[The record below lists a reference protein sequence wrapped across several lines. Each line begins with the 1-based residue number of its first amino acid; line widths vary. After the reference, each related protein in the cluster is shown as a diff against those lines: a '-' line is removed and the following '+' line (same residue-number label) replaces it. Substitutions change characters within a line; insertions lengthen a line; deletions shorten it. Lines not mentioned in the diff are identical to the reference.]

1 MNDQTGIFEPIDQ
14 MNSKDTTEDIQ
25 IDNIVNNLLEA
36 LDQNPSTKE
45 EIMDYINK
53 EDDVVDLE
61 IDDWL
66 TMDSWGNTPAVEE
79 MIPIEFEN
87 L

>member
-1 MNDQTGIFEPIDQ
+1 MLVFDVF
-14 MNSKDTTEDIQ
+14 
-25 IDNIVNNLLEA
+25 A
-36 LDQNPSTKE
+36 LDQNPNTKD

-79 MIPIEFEN
+79 MIPTC
-87 L
+87 LLYTSPSPRDKRQSRMPSSA